1 MVKIPNMLEEN
12 EDYELIP
19 ADGEQWHVRLLKGD
33 LIETIISFN
42 QIKVDESMDQLKFDF
57 NVEFSPDDSITAE
70 NLDLQKAAG
79 KVLESIIM
87 YNLENMENK

>member
-1 MVKIPNMLEEN
+1 MLEEN